1 MKPPVIIGIATIE
14 ERRESLVETLE
25 SLRGQCDGILVYANS
40 FRPGY
45 LGDWDNVF
53 IQTIENDLGDIG
65 KFFRFF
71 DFSPG
76 TDEFP
81 ASINKFPLV
90 DRDHYQLVCDDDL
103 IYPPDYVETLIA
115 GIERHDRK
123 AVMGFHGK
131 EYYAPVASYYRDFN
145 DAIQCDIAANY
156 RCLDEVAPRKNYP
169 IGDTRADHQVT
180 IIGTGCTGWH
190 SSLFKDNPL
199 SMDDFR
205 HPNMADI
212 WFSKKCNDLGI
223 PRYVIPHDAGWIRHS
238 DKVDMKRTIAST
250 ARNNDAIQTG
260 VFNSVEW
267 KL

>member
-14 ERRESLVETLE
+14 ERRESIEETLQ
-25 SLRGQCDGILVYANS
+25 SLEDQCDIQHVYAS
-40 FRPGY
+40 GFVFGAVDAAFMKGKMLY
-45 LGDWDNVF
+45 LRDDDTGHGVNVGDAGKF
-53 IQTIENDLGDIG
+53 YPFIENES
-65 KFFRFF
+65 F
-71 DFSPG
+71 
-76 TDEFP
+76 
-81 ASINKFPLV
+81 
-90 DRDHYQLVCDDDL
+90 DHYCLVCDDDL

-115 GIERHDRK
+115 GIDRHDRK
-123 AVMGFHGK
+123 AVVGFHGK
-131 EYYAPVASYYRDFN
+131 EYYSPVASYYGSFYEDTRNLNAF
-145 DAIQCDIAANY
+145 NY
-156 RCLDEVAPRKNYP
+156 RCLDEVECRRNYKL
-169 IGDTRADHQVT
+169 GDTLADHQVT

-250 ARNNDAIQTG
+250 ARDNDAIQTG